1 MAIDSVTSA
10 SIVGSLDQQSQ
21 TVINTVFTDTNNG
34 TIVNTPLIT
43 GTLLTGT
50 GSGGTVQG
58 AIIGNGSGSPIV
70 TSLNLGGGSTSV
82 TVPGGLHPVF
92 AFESSPTT
100 VTGSQAG
107 GTLTDLATKNYGQ
120 TILGGSSAGVLDNGV
135 GLASNLIYSGKLGNQ
150 SIVGGS
156 GLNVVYAGVGND
168 TIVGGGG
175 NATVGLH
182 HSTTQVDVLSN
193 TGSNS
198 LVFNSNASTIIAA
211 GGNSTVVASNNNGVV
226 IATDK
231 GNNLVM
237 GGSGSDTIFASGGR
251 DTLAGG
257 AGNDMFI
264 FNAVGHYTLT
274 DFNPSTDLL
283 AFNLPNVTN
292 VGGLTPWITSTA
304 NVNGN
309 AVLSFGTEASIT
321 VVGISVDQLL
331 SLLNGS
337 NFIAL

>member
-1 MAIDSVTSA
+1 MAIDSVGSA
-10 SIVGSLDQQSQ
+10 TIVGTLSPSSQ
-21 TVINTVFTDTNNG
+21 TVLNTVFTDTNNG

-70 TSLNLGGGSTSV
+70 TSLNLGGSSTGV
-82 TVPGGLHPVF
+82 TVPGGTGVF

-100 VTGSQAG
+100 VTSGQAG
-107 GTLTDLATKNYGQ
+107 STLTDLAIKNYGA
-120 TILGGSSAGVLDNGV
+120 TIVSGGTGVIDNGV
-135 GLASNLIYSGKLGNQ
+135 GLASNLIYSGKLGN
-150 SIVGGS
+150 GGVVAGGT

-168 TIVGGGG
+168 TVIGGGG
-175 NATVGLH
+175 NSTIGLH

-193 TGSNS
+193 TGTSS

-211 GGNSTVVASNNNGVV
+211 GGNSTVVASNNNGVL

-257 AGNDMFI
+257 AGNDLFI

-274 DFNPSTDLL
+274 DFNPSTDKL

-292 VGGLTPWITSTA
+292 AGGLTPWITSTA